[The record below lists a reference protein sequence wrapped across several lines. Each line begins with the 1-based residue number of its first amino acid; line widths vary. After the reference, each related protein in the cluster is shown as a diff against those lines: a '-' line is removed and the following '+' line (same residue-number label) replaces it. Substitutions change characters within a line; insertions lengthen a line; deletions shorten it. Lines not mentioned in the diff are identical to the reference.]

1 MSGQCLTTRSACKE
15 EAVMPAVV
23 RRMGIMAVMKGRGQ
37 ERHWVF
43 EGQEAPVRRRQML
56 KADLIPSVL
65 PSMRGEC

>member
-1 MSGQCLTTRSACKE
+1 
-15 EAVMPAVV
+15 MPAVV

-37 ERHWVF
+37 ERRWVF

-56 KADLIPSVL
+56 KADPISSIL